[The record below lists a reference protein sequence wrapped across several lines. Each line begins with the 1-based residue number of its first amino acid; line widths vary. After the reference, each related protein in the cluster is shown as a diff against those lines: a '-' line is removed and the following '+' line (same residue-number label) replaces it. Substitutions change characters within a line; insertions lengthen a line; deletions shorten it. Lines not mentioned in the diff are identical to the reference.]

1 MIFFPCSSN
10 WKGIFSFVATFD
22 TLKLAVSI
30 LVPMAN
36 KDGQGMDITSSVLGV
51 FSLFS
56 TVIVTKD
63 WVYALGRRS
72 MKRKMERTYKRF
84 MMRVLT
90 IIFLVSMAR
99 VAP

>member
-1 MIFFPCSSN
+1 MDLIAV
-10 WKGIFSFVATFD
+10 KEDQGIGT
-22 TLKLAVSI
+22 
-30 LVPMAN
+30 
-36 KDGQGMDITSSVLGV
+36 TSSVLGV

>member
-1 MIFFPCSSN
+1 
-10 WKGIFSFVATFD
+10 
-22 TLKLAVSI
+22 
-30 LVPMAN
+30 MAI
-36 KDGQGMDITSSVLGV
+36 KDGHGIDITSSVLGI
-51 FSLFS
+51 FPLFS

-84 MMRVLT
+84 MMLVLT

-99 VAP
+99 VAL